1 MPANLDAYGIA
12 NQRFRGINWN
22 AEATALQTAAVCI
35 VAAFVSCCFTGFVFG
50 VSNNQFHL
58 PIMER
63 LYDEPQFAT
72 DAFVQSLRYFSSGV
86 WLILASGPK
95 FADGGYGIFLL
106 LFYLSR
112 LLSLVG
118 FMCCASLLGIT
129 SLRERLIFAA
139 IICFTVLLDG
149 NSFAGHGGL
158 FLNFFSHSE
167 IANGTILLA
176 IFFAARGRFTAALLF
191 AGATFLINAFMGLW
205 ALAPLAFI
213 ALASLHAG
221 RIELRSLLVQAA
233 PGAIGFAVLASPV
246 LYNAL
251 SNPELRVPITFDY
264 GAFLREWYGS
274 HYLIDANAPH
284 DVLMLLSVIALGW
297 LSFKALE
304 NAAPELIAAFLGIL
318 AVYLI
323 GVLASLVTSHPLI
336 MKLHLLRSSA
346 VIQLLA
352 TLGAAALATSWLC
365 SRERAQSTLY
375 GPVLLLCICVS
386 KILIPAGAVVVA
398 LAARWQPHRLP
409 SAFRPAILAGLIL
422 IVLPWQGWQQRS
434 LNQDLTS
441 AVTDWQTVGRWARAT
456 TPPDSNFLILTT
468 SADSLARMPAGDV
481 QRALLLST
489 SAASF
494 QAAAHRRIWVDFF
507 NGGMVVFQPSY
518 YDEWHSRASAVLAL
532 RTISEK
538 LRYAHDN
545 GVAYVIDD
553 CTLYEAENIQPAFR
567 SGHLCAAAAEG
578 GASFARK

>member
-1 MPANLDAYGIA
+1 MRANLDTPGIA
-12 NQRFRGINWN
+12 NQRMRSINWN
-22 AEATALQTAAVCI
+22 AEATTLQTAAVCA
-35 VAAFVSCCFTGFVFG
+35 VAALLSCCFTGFVFG

-63 LYDEPQFAT
+63 LYDEPQFAN

-86 WLILASGPK
+86 WLILAAGPK

-106 LFYLSR
+106 LFYASR

-118 FMCCASLLGIT
+118 FMCCASLLGIN

-176 IFFAARGRFTAALLF
+176 IFFAARGRFTTALLC
-191 AGATFLINAFMGLW
+191 AGATFLINAFMGVW
-205 ALAPLAFI
+205 VLAPLAFI
-213 ALASLHAG
+213 ALASLRAG
-221 RIELRSLLVQAA
+221 KIELRSLFVQAV
-233 PGAIGFAVLASPV
+233 PGAIGFAVLAAPV

-251 SNPELRVPITFDY
+251 SNPELRAPITFDY

-274 HYLIDANAPH
+274 HYLIDANSPH
-284 DVLMLLSVIALGW
+284 DVFMLLSVIGLGW
-297 LSFKALE
+297 LCFKALE
-304 NAAPELIAAFLGIL
+304 NDASELTAAFLGIL
-318 AVYLI
+318 AVYVI
-323 GVLASLVTSHPLI
+323 GVLVSLVTAHPAI

-346 VIQLLA
+346 VIQMLA
-352 TLGAAALATSWLC
+352 ALGAAALSTRWLC
-365 SRERAQSTLY
+365 SAERTQSTFY
-375 GPVLLLCICVS
+375 GPVLLVCLGVS

-398 LAARWQPHRLP
+398 LAARWQPQRLP
-409 SAFRPAILAGLIL
+409 AALRPAILAGLL
-422 IVLPWQGWQQRS
+422 LVALPWQIWQQS
-434 LNQDLTS
+434 NLNQELTA
-441 AVTDWQTVGRWARAT
+441 AVKDWQTVGAWARSA

-468 SADSLARMPAGDV
+468 SADSLARMPAADV
-481 QRALLLST
+481 QRTLVLSA
-489 SAASF
+489 SAAAF

-518 YDEWHSRASAVLAL
+518 YDEWHSRVSAVLAL

-538 LRYAHDN
+538 LRYARDN

-553 CTLYEAENIQPAFR
+553 CTLYDAENILPAFR
-567 SGHLCAAAAEG
+567 SGQLCAAATK
-578 GASFARK
+578 S